1 VTPSIALKEQSG
13 PPTRV
18 TQVTLG
24 DFHLQISDDQA
35 RTPWGALTVAALS
48 SALGYNGRS
57 GGRLPEAIIAFDQ
70 VVFSYDFIEVL
81 HRISFSLQRGEV
93 VGLLGP
99 NGAGKSTTIKIIAG
113 ILAPGGGTVSVAG
126 LPLPER
132 AVEVK
137 QRIGY
142 VPEAAILFES
152 LTGQEFLE
160 LSGRLHGVEEDTL
173 QMRIREILE
182 TFSLSSDRASRLDT
196 YSKGMRQKVLIAAA
210 LLHNP
215 ELILLDEP
223 LSGLD
228 VNAAI
233 MVKDLIAALAAGG
246 RTVLYSSHVLD
257 VVEKVCSR
265 ALIIHKGSLIADGT
279 LDSLRASTGQESLE
293 DVFRTLTHSANV
305 EPGVARIVAALRS

>member
-1 VTPSIALKEQSG
+1 MPESIVE
-13 PPTRV
+13 
-18 TQVTLG
+18 
-24 DFHLQISDDQA
+24 
-35 RTPWGALTVAALS
+35 
-48 SALGYNGRS
+48 
-57 GGRLPEAIIAFDQ
+57 FDK
-70 VVFSYDFIEVL
+70 VVFSYDRTEVL
-81 HRISFSLQRGEV
+81 HEISFTLNRGEI

-113 ILAPGGGTVSVAG
+113 ILAPSAGRISVAG

-132 AVEVK
+132 AIHVK

-142 VPEAAILFES
+142 VPEAAVLFES

-160 LSGRLHGVEEDTL
+160 LSGRLHDVAESTL
-173 QMRIREILE
+173 QARIAGILE
-182 TFSLSSDRASRLDT
+182 TFGLSAEREGRLDS
-196 YSKGMRQKVLIAAA
+196 YSKGMRQKILIAAA

-233 MVKDLIAALAAGG
+233 MIKDLIAALAADGK
-246 RTVLYSSHVLD
+246 TILYSSHVLD
-257 VVEKVCSR
+257 VVEKVCDR
-265 ALIIHKGSLIADGT
+265 VLIIHKGSLIADGT
-279 LDSLRASTGQESLE
+279 SRTLMASTSQSTLE

-305 EPGVARIVAALRS
+305 EPGVARIIAALGTQVP